1 MRYPHAVQ
9 EAAGGT
15 LRETQKI
22 HNRAHAGARAP
33 VERAIALLKQWQVQ
47 VLGTGYR
54 GPLSALPAVVRTV
67 VALEKF
73 RIYEKAF

>member
-1 MRYPHAVQ
+1 
-9 EAAGGT
+9 
-15 LRETQKI
+15 
-22 HNRAHAGARAP
+22 
-33 VERAIALLKQWQVQ
+33 VERAIALLRQWK

-73 RIYEKAF
+73 RVYEKTF

>member
-1 MRYPHAVQ
+1 
-9 EAAGGT
+9 
-15 LRETQKI
+15 
-22 HNRAHAGARAP
+22 
-33 VERAIALLKQWQVQ
+33 VERAITLLKQWK

-73 RIYEKAF
+73 RIYEKAFLQNLAQ